1 MLRGMPSFDPATI
14 THCRYPLLFQ
24 TGETAHGEPLVDA
37 QHPHDLLWSVM
48 RRDIFGN
55 FRKLDSG

>member
-37 QHPHDLLWSVM
+37 QHPHDLFMELSVQYA
-48 RRDIFGN
+48 RTLGEDVA
-55 FRKLDSG
+55 